1 MHDDSVAN
9 RTEAPELLTDPEAA
23 RLLRVGVT
31 TLFEIQKRPDFPAP
45 IWLGPRLK
53 RHQRAR
59 LLAWALSQREK
70 PAEVPA

>member
-1 MHDDSVAN
+1 MQ
-9 RTEAPELLTDPEAA
+9 TETTAPPSEELLTDPELA

-31 TLFEIQKRPDFPAP
+31 KLFEIQKRPDFPAP

-59 LLAWALSQREK
+59 VLSWALSQQGK
-70 PAEVPA
+70 PVEAA